1 MGLDICL
8 IKPCTIAEADSGY
21 GINNCSST
29 RNPKIVRKFP
39 QYVIEVEEEQEDY
52 TAYGHPEWDSAEYW
66 EKPGH
71 GYIMTDKNFYVID
84 GDDTCMFSDESSY
97 ENYMKNI
104 KPGVTVTKHPL
115 KDIPVKKVVIQEVPY
130 QEIGYQRKGA
140 NRKFYE
146 DGKWEDP
153 EKCVV
158 TQAELEYDI
167 LHYFSSE
174 TPDSKG
180 GWGSFTEYAKTDD
193 ERRKDFIDNIASKFK
208 EGETAVMYW

>member
-8 IKPCTIAEADSGY
+8 IKPCTIAEADQGY
-21 GINNCSST
+21 GVNGCSST
-29 RNPKIVRKFP
+29 RNPKIIREFP

-52 TAYGHPEWDSAEYW
+52 AAYGHPEWEDTDYW
-66 EKPGH
+66 KNH
-71 GYIMTDKNFYVID
+71 GYIITDENFYVID
-84 GDDTCMFSDESSY
+84 GDDVCAVSDEKYYESY
-97 ENYMKNI
+97 AKDL

-115 KDIPVKKVVIQEVPY
+115 KDIPKRKIIALEVPY

-140 NRKFYE
+140 NQKFYE

-153 EKCVV
+153 EKCVT

-167 LHYFSSE
+167 IHYFSDS
-174 TPDSKG
+174 PPSKG
-180 GWGSFTEYAKTDD
+180 GWGSFTEYTKTDE

>member
-8 IKPCTIAEADSGY
+8 IKPCTIADADQGY
-21 GINNCSST
+21 GVNGCSST

-39 QYVIEVEEEQEDY
+39 QYVVETEEEQEDY
-52 TAYGHPEWDSAEYW
+52 AAYGHPEWEDPDYW
-66 EKPGH
+66 TSH
-71 GYIMTDKNFYVID
+71 GYIMTDENFYVIE
-84 GDDTCMFSDESSY
+84 GDNVCAWSDEAYYESY
-97 ENYMKNI
+97 AKDL
-104 KPGVTVTKHPL
+104 KPGVTITKHPL
-115 KDIPVKKVVIQEVPY
+115 KDIPIKKVTVLEVPY

-140 NRKFYE
+140 NQKFYE

-174 TPDSKG
+174 TPKSKG
-180 GWGSFTEYAKTDD
+180 GWGSFTEYTKTDD

-208 EGETAVMYW
+208 EGVFGKQNWR